1 MTNNKLEG
9 LTITEVKGL
18 QDVKVFRVCECD
30 AVAAYTQDE
39 ATAWYKKLTGLKDE
53 ELYDYDEV
61 EILPLDAEYWY
72 DEERTHKRTL
82 TSMIEERWEG
92 QPFIA
97 LTWEM

>member
-1 MTNNKLEG
+1 MTKSNNGILE
-9 LTITEVKGL
+9 TAEEKGL
-18 QDVKVFRVCECD
+18 QDVMVFRVCECD
-30 AVAAYTQDE
+30 AVAAYSQEE
-39 ATAWYKKLTGLKDE
+39 ATTWYKKLTGLDDD

-61 EILPLDAEYWY
+61 EVMPLDAEYWY
-72 DEERTHKRTL
+72 DEKRTHKRTL